1 MAEKLDWLDREYL
14 SHYDRQP
21 VDSEIHYQKPFDAPK
36 DRGDLLSDH

>member
-21 VDSEIHYQKPFDAPK
+21 VDSRNSLPEAV
-36 DRGDLLSDH
+36 